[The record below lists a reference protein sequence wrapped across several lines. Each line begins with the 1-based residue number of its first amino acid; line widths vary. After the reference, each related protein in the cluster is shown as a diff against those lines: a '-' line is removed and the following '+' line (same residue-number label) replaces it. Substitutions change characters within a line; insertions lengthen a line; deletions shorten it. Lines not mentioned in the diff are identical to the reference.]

1 MIASPPLAAPV
12 LAPRDFADLTE
23 IVAGAAAEGRALEV
37 MGGGSKRGWGRPVE
51 ADAKLDLRALAG
63 ITLYEPEELVLSAG
77 AGTPMV
83 AITQRLAAAGQELAF
98 EPGDWGP
105 LFGGAAESGTIGG
118 IVASNLA
125 GPRRVKSGAARDH
138 LLGLRAVGGRGE
150 AFKAG
155 SRVMKNVTGYDLPKL
170 LAGSFGTLAVLAEV
184 TVKVLP
190 AAEAVRTLLLL
201 GLDDARAGEAMRR
214 ALATPYDVSGAAHLP
229 APVAARSGVALVA
242 ATDRPVTSIRVEG
255 PRPSVIHRLDALRKD
270 LADLGAASEELHSSN
285 SRSFWREIADLRPF
299 ADDPE
304 RPLWRLSVAPS
315 EGLAVVER
323 LRARLAFD
331 HAYDWGGGLIW
342 IALAAGADPAAD
354 MVRGAFREGHAT
366 LVRASGEVR
375 AKVPVF
381 QPQEGALAA
390 LAARVKESFD
400 PKRILNRGRMYASM

>member
-1 MIASPPLAAPV
+1 M
-12 LAPRDFADLTE
+12 
-23 IVAGAAAEGRALEV
+23 
-37 MGGGSKRGWGRPVE
+37 
-51 ADAKLDLRALAG
+51 
-63 ITLYEPEELVLSAG
+63 LSAG

-83 AITQRLAAAGQELAF
+83 EIARRLAAAGQELAF

-105 LFGGAAESGTIGG
+105 LFGGAAETGTIGG

-155 SRVMKNVTGYDLPKL
+155 GRVMKNVTGYDLPKL

-229 APVAARSGVALVA
+229 DAVAALSGVALA
-242 ATDRPVTSIRVEG
+242 SGTGRSVTAIRMEG
-255 PRPSVIHRLDALRKD
+255 PQPSVIHRLDALRKD
-270 LADLGAASEELHSSN
+270 LSDLGGASEELHSTN

-299 ADDPE
+299 ADDPA

-315 EGLAVVER
+315 EGPAVVER
-323 LRARLAFD
+323 LRAHLAFD
-331 HAYDWGGGLIW
+331 HAYDWGGGLVW
-342 IALAAGADPAAD
+342 IALAADADPAAD
-354 MVRGAFREGHAT
+354 TIRGAFDQGHAT
-366 LVRASGEVR
+366 LVRGSEEMR
-375 AKVPVF
+375 SRVPVF

-390 LAARVKESFD
+390 LAVRVKESFD
-400 PKRILNRGRMYASM
+400 PKRILNRGRMHASM